1 VTILAHPRVVRS
13 DQERTATTGRSSVPW
28 SAVVTFAIAITCAD
42 WFWVMSLR
50 MAAGDIQRTQAPF
63 SDWLRESVL
72 VLPMFVLAVL
82 GAFTLALRRFGP
94 RVSTA
99 RNVLTTSVLIV
110 STTTA
115 VGIVGLL
122 GSSVYDYYLQSKELL
137 MMDSMR
143 RMCVGNCDNLRDAT
157 FSLQVHSVGYGS
169 LMLLVTNIIVVGWI
183 VAMKAGRLTLSNAG
197 EASTADR
204 LGVSRL
210 DDVRVFLA
218 AGLVGSAA
226 IHAAVVPHHLS
237 EWAAAGV
244 FFVVLAAA
252 ELGLAMQVGAR
263 VRRGV
268 LLAVAALS
276 AGPLLLWAY
285 SRTFGVPFGPEAGV
299 AESIGVADCAAGLLE
314 IGTLVAA
321 VALLRRTGWL
331 QRQAP
336 VSAHAR
342 WLVILA
348 VVSVMLIG
356 LGGTELGWFS
366 YYGDV
371 TPMVHSR

>member
-1 VTILAHPRVVRS
+1 VTILAHPRVVGS

-122 GSSVYDYYLQSKELL
+122 GSSAYDYYLQSKELL

-169 LMLLVTNIIVVGWI
+169 LMLLITNIIVVGWI
-183 VAMKAGRLTLSNAG
+183 VAMRAGRLTLSKAG

-204 LGVSRL
+204 PGVSRL

-226 IHAAVVPHHLS
+226 IH
-237 EWAAAGV
+237 
-244 FFVVLAAA
+244 VVLAAA

-263 VRRGV
+263 VSRGV

-299 AESIGVADCAAGLLE
+299 PESIGVADCAAGLLE

-321 VALLRRTGWL
+321 VTLLRSNGWL
-331 QRQAP
+331 QRRAP

-342 WLVILA
+342 WLVTLA